1 MIAIPEYK
9 NSTSPHPLTD
19 ITLGEGLIKETY
31 EAIRGSV
38 ATTCALAYSRFCF
51 RERLLTAPLE
61 GILGNFARSAEPTA
75 QRWGWPLCRSSSRRP
90 IVSVSFCGVYTVNL
104 RTV

>member
-9 NSTSPHPLTD
+9 NSTSQHPLTD

-61 GILGNFARSAEPTA
+61 GIWATLPGRRS
-75 QRWGWPLCRSSSRRP
+75 RPLNGGGGPCVDRP
-90 IVSVSFCGVYTVNL
+90 PGDRLSPFPSAGCTL
-104 RTV
+104 

>member
-9 NSTSPHPLTD
+9 NSTSQHPLTD

-51 RERLLTAPLE
+51 REGLLTAPLE